1 MAVET
6 REDTGGKVLEVRASG
21 KLSREDY
28 ERFVPEVERL
38 IGEHGKVRILFDM
51 HDFHGWTAGAL
62 WQDTRFA
69 WRHFRD
75 VERLAVVGEK
85 AWQHGMAVA
94 CRPFTTARVRYFD
107 RSKASQAE
115 AWIHADLPA
124 APASGMGGQGISSA
138 T

>member
-6 REDTGGKVLEVRASG
+6 REEMGGKVLVVRASG
-21 KLSREDY
+21 KLTREDY

-38 IGEHGKVRILFDM
+38 IGRHGKVRVLFDM

-62 WQDTRFA
+62 WQDTKFA

-75 VERLAVVGEK
+75 VGRLAVVGEK
-85 AWQHGMAVA
+85 AWQHGMAVF
-94 CRPFTTARVRYFD
+94 CRPFTTAQVRYFD
-107 RSKASQAE
+107 RGKADQAE

-124 APASGMGGQGISSA
+124 APASGMGSQGVSSA